1 MTRLRILVLDASIP
15 HLSAIRRAIFSD
27 GHTVETT
34 TRKAEAKAALETRA
48 FDLVVVDF
56 HMPGQD
62 GREVLRFLKSG
73 AMIGA
78 PRFIMYTNDATNGVM
93 AQEYGFHRA
102 FLAKGNLELLKS
114 QLRTVVGEW
123 QLEAVKAT

>member
-1 MTRLRILVLDASIP
+1 
-15 HLSAIRRAIFSD
+15 
-27 GHTVETT
+27 
-34 TRKAEAKAALETRA
+34 
-48 FDLVVVDF
+48 
-56 HMPGQD
+56 
-62 GREVLRFLKSG
+62 
-73 AMIGA
+73 
-78 PRFIMYTNDATNGVM
+78 M